1 MANACNF
8 ELTKLLYNNNII
20 LYLEYLDFG
29 RGGGGGGGGRGE
41 HCIHMPCILQ
51 DQGVCIDNISSTVQ
65 QSEQNLQ
72 KCTLKCTTESLLL
85 IRKELI
91 KRFQNTFNSE
101 VNLQVITI
109 IIVWE

>member
-1 MANACNF
+1 
-8 ELTKLLYNNNII
+8 
-20 LYLEYLDFG
+20 
-29 RGGGGGGGGRGE
+29 
-41 HCIHMPCILQ
+41 MPCILQ
-51 DQGVCIDNISSTVQ
+51 DQGVCIDNISSTMQ

-91 KRFQNTFNSE
+91 KQFQNIFNSE